1 LGTIALFWDWRR
13 QALFRKS
20 PRNDT
25 IIYILVNLLAHSLSR
40 ICSASADRPL
50 LALGAMLAFEQRCEC
65 ECVCVC
71 VVLCVGGAM
80 KERRDEER
88 GGLDGDIA
96 HTHSKCGSL

>member
-1 LGTIALFWDWRR
+1 
-13 QALFRKS
+13 
-20 PRNDT
+20 
-25 IIYILVNLLAHSLSR
+25 
-40 ICSASADRPL
+40 
-50 LALGAMLAFEQRCEC
+50 MLAFEQRCEC

-96 HTHSKCGSL
+96 HTQENTFFKQNTF